1 MSFIDLTP
9 VELKQIR
16 RELVLTQ
23 RQLAAL
29 LDVPFETYRKYEQG
43 RRSIPPDL
51 YHRFSLL
58 MRRRNEHQF
67 EASVDWLK
75 IRFKTLDYKLVISEV
90 LQMKLSDFYE
100 SSTTFYGYEDMVT
113 IGDIRVLFSHDVKK
127 LEEGTL
133 IELTGQGCR
142 AFEAILLRQKR
153 TWQSF
158 FNDVL
163 QFAQTH
169 REHQSLEDYLSI
181 TRFDIALDELY
192 RDDGSN
198 IDLIDFANRIK
209 NDTIIVKTV
218 KKVTFNEGLERI
230 RGQFKNS
237 GYTIYFGA
245 RQSSVYIRFY
255 QKDYEQSVAR
265 DVPVQYIRDVLG
277 LKNRYELELHNEKA
291 LQVLMDVTNG
301 YDLGTLG
308 CHILNNYLEVYTPD
322 GKLDQK
328 WQELLGVYGG
338 YRFVTKPKAYNYA
351 RSKKWMQKSGSGAL
365 LTMSFEGILINRDPL
380 KEMLLE
386 AIPNENQERTMRQM
400 ADRYGKDYEEVLK
413 RARQSV

>member
-1 MSFIDLTP
+1 MSDVSLTAT
-9 VELKQIR
+9 ELKQIR

-29 LDVPFETYRKYEQG
+29 LDVKFRTYQEYEQG

-58 MRRRNEHQF
+58 MARKHQHQF
-67 EASVDWLK
+67 ESSVDWLK

-90 LQMKLSDFYE
+90 LQLKLSDFYE

-113 IGDIRVLFSHDVKK
+113 IGDIRVLFSHDPKK

-133 IELTGQGCR
+133 IEFTGQGCR
-142 AFEAILLRQKR
+142 TFESILLRQNR
-153 TWQSF
+153 SWQSF

-163 QFAQTH
+163 EFAQNH
-169 REHQSLEDYLSI
+169 RDHHHLEDYLAI

-192 RDDGSN
+192 KEDGSN
-198 IDLIDFANRIK
+198 LDLIEFANRIK
-209 NDTIIVKTV
+209 DETIIVKTV

-255 QKDYEQSVAR
+255 QKDYEQSVVR

-277 LKNRYELELHNEKA
+277 LKNRYEIELHNEKA
-291 LQVLMDVTNG
+291 LQVLVDVVNG

-338 YRFVTKPKAYNYA
+338 YQFVTKPKAYNYA
-351 RSKKWMQKSGSGAL
+351 RSKKWMQKQGSGAL
-365 LTMSFEGILINRDPL
+365 LTMSFEGVLINRDPL

-386 AIPNENQERTMRQM
+386 ATPNENQERTMRQM
-400 ADRYGKDYEEVLK
+400 ADRYGKDYEEVLR
-413 RARQSV
+413 RARQNV